1 MAQTVKKLPALWKT
15 WVRSLGGED
24 PLEKWVAV
32 FFPEEFHG
40 QRSLASYRPW
50 GCKESDTTEQLTH
63 THTRFLSKTSI
74 CGNNQISKSYYFI
87 YLF

>member
-1 MAQTVKKLPALWKT
+1 MAQTVKKLPALWET

-63 THTRFLSKTSI
+63 THTHV
-74 CGNNQISKSYYFI
+74 SYRKLPFVEIINYQNHTTLFI
-87 YLF
+87 

>member
-1 MAQTVKKLPALWKT
+1 MAQTVKKLPALWET

-50 GCKESDTTEQLTH
+50 GCKESDTTERLTEPASESAESCH
-63 THTRFLSKTSI
+63 WPARDFPEGIL
-74 CGNNQISKSYYFI
+74 
-87 YLF
+87 L